1 MAGERVTAAVVVK
14 DRCELMARCLDA
26 LLQQDLDA
34 PYEIVVVD
42 NGSTDGT
49 PEMVRARAARASVP
63 IRVVD
68 CAGPIGRAR
77 NAAVTAAGAPV
88 VAFTDSD
95 CEPEPGW
102 LRAGLDALDDAPRV
116 GIVQGCTRPPA
127 DAPRGRW
134 SATQE
139 LTTFTNR
146 YETCN
151 IFYRRDALAA
161 AGGFDETIG
170 FFGEDTAAGWAV
182 RRAGWDARFAD
193 GAVVRH
199 VVTHPGLVWHLRRA
213 LRYGNVNALVRRFPE
228 MREQLLW
235 QRLFLRPRS
244 AAFTALVAG
253 VALGAVQR
261 RFLVLALPYLWLRRP
276 KGRHRGDLMDAAGA
290 AAFDA
295 AVFAGLVR
303 GSVRERTVVL

>member
-1 MAGERVTAAVVVK
+1 
-14 DRCELMARCLDA
+14 
-26 LLQQDLDA
+26 
-34 PYEIVVVD
+34 
-42 NGSTDGT
+42 
-49 PEMVRARAARASVP
+49 VRARAVDASVP

-68 CAGPIGRAR
+68 CPGPIGRAR
-77 NAAVTAAGAPV
+77 NAAVAAAGAPI

-102 LRAGLDALDDAPRV
+102 LRAGLDALERAPEV
-116 GIVQGCTRPPA
+116 GVVQGRTTPPVA
-127 DAPRGRW
+127 AARGRW

-139 LTTFTNR
+139 LTAFTNR

-151 IFYRRDALAA
+151 VFYRRDALVD
-161 AGGFDETIG
+161 AGGFDESIG

-193 GAVVRH
+193 EAVVRH
-199 VVTHPGLVWHLRRA
+199 VVTHPGLAWHLKRA

-228 MREQLLW
+228 MRRQLLW
-235 QRLFLRPRS
+235 SRVFLRPRS

-253 VALGAVQR
+253 AALSAVER
-261 RFLVLALPYLWLRRP
+261 RFLVLTLPYLWLRRP
-276 KGRHRGDLMDAAGA
+276 KGMHRSDLVDAAGA

-295 AVFAGLVR
+295 AVFAGLLR
-303 GSVRERTVVL
+303 GCVRERTVVL